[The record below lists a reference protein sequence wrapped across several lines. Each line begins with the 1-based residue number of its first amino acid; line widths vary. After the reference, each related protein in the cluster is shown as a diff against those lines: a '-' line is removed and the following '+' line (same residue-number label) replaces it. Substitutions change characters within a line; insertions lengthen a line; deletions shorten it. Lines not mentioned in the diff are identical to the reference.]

1 MNNETIFYIIL
12 CSTAALVYIIV
23 IARFIETSRNSIPEG
38 KAFIKEFSKI
48 IENIYLA
55 HKLHNL
61 KSADVVLNNKVFKVS
76 VERVFEYE
84 GFRYSTIPMYESYL
98 ICIND
103 EPVCRKHIIRP
114 EYKTKVFLEFSNKRE
129 ISEIID
135 IIKAYNITA
144 KNLLVEDADIKH
156 FERKSFYS

>member
-1 MNNETIFYIIL
+1 MNNETILYIIL
-12 CSTAALVYIIV
+12 FSIAVVAYMIV
-23 IARFIETSRNSIPEG
+23 IVKGIKASRNSIPEG

-61 KSADVVLNNKVFKVS
+61 KSTDVVLNNKVFKVS

-84 GFRYSTIPMYESYL
+84 GFKYSTIPMYESYL

-114 EYKTKVFLEFSNKRE
+114 EYKTKVFLEFSDKRKINE
-129 ISEIID
+129 IVD
-135 IIKAYNITA
+135 ILKAYNITA
-144 KNLLVEDADIKH
+144 KNILVEDANTKP